1 MNLTAENH
9 SLREKNE
16 QLEAQ
21 NKKLETKKENLTEQ
35 IRGIMISWNELNIN
49 QTQRSIDTYCPKEN
63 NSMFQL
69 YHVQKYQI

>member
-21 NKKLETKKENLTEQ
+21 NKELETEKENLTEQ
-35 IRGIMISWNELNIN
+35 IRDISWNKLNISRS
-49 QTQRSIDTYCPKEN
+49 QWSIDAYCPKEN
-63 NSMFQL
+63 NSMFQI